1 MNFDEI
7 RQELEAKDYGEV
19 TEQDVISYVLYPKVF
34 DQFMQTKQQYGD
46 LSLIHSSSV
55 CVMVKQLK

>member
-19 TEQDVISYVLYPKVF
+19 TEQDVISYVYIQKYLISLC
-34 DQFMQTKQQYGD
+34 KQNNN
-46 LSLIHSSSV
+46 
-55 CVMVKQLK
+55 MVTIIIRYTNVLLRYA